1 MNQNTTSQHVPVKST
16 YKHLAGYVPQNKDLQ
31 KKQDNPPSSQDIS
44 IVISTAVPVQDGMFH
59 ADPHAGN
66 VRLVLDPN
74 APGGAKPVLLDWGLI
89 REITDAERLGLAK
102 VGDGLVDSTRFNL
115 RTPWDPQEWYKMVK
129 IRLILR
135 GVTFGCGC
143 HQHPSMLL
151 LGT

>member
-1 MNQNTTSQHVPVKST
+1 MFPKTRTCKKKTRRST
-16 YKHLAGYVPQNKDLQ
+16 FESGHFN
-31 KKQDNPPSSQDIS
+31 
-44 IVISTAVPVQDGMFH
+44 ISTAVPVQDGMFH

-102 VGDGLVDSTRFNL
+102 VGDGLLDSTRFNL
-115 RTPWDPQEWYKMVK
+115 QRDPKPPRMVK